1 MLEFL
6 ISPIVVALVVIL
18 AQFVI
23 QPLMQKII
31 TAQNELW
38 LHKKK
43 IYVNTIELID
53 KRFDSLRFVGAEP
66 TGNAPTENEINANY
80 RELLL
85 LTDNQEIVTSF
96 QNFMDTSLNGYAS
109 PANRGKFIQLLR
121 IDLGKSRI
129 GIEDDRIPYFRKRNN
144 EISESPHLGG

>member
-1 MLEFL
+1 MLFESL

-18 AQFVI
+18 AQFII

-43 IYVNTIELID
+43 IYINTIELID
-53 KRFDSLRFVGAEP
+53 KKFDSLKFADKEP
-66 TGNAPTENEINANY
+66 TGDVPTENEINATY

-85 LTDNQEIVTSF
+85 LADSQEILTSF
-96 QNFMDTSLNGYAS
+96 QNFMNTSLKDYNS
-109 PANRGKFIQLLR
+109 PANRAKFIQLLR
-121 IDLGKSRI
+121 VDLGKSRI
-129 GIEDDRIPYFRKRNN
+129 GLEDDKIPYFRK
-144 EISESPHLGG
+144 